1 MWKAG
6 SAVGPRAIVHID
18 SRWLSIIKIA
28 CLDVRHEWHAC
39 SSERN
44 TMNLVSRAK
53 KKKNIKIRDLLIINR
68 RGLVSLCNGWCYHLC
83 QICTPQQDCAGNR
96 ISTRVKILQ
105 ICAQWWSLSRYT
117 TWPWIKFASLQCLS
131 LLAFWILVRGKK
143 GSTAGNPY
151 AQSRSTE
158 PSCVFNV
165 NHFKCKHP
173 TSFSPTR
180 LEISIQMN
188 LKSPCEIG
196 QHCLW
201 SVVFCAS

>member
-131 LLAFWILVRGKK
+131 LLAFWILVRGEK

-151 AQSRSTE
+151 AQSLSTE

-165 NHFKCKHP
+165 T
-173 TSFSPTR
+173 TSNANTQ
-180 LEISIQMN
+180 LHLVLQ
-188 LKSPCEIG
+188 G
-196 QHCLW
+196 
-201 SVVFCAS
+201 